1 MESITPST
9 TNESQQL
16 PSTAIEPATPFSQV
30 WVTITKEEY
39 IELTHQANFW
49 KAQHAQIKRKCAALE
64 ETCQYQDAKIKDLQK
79 RVFGKKSEKQ
89 GAAAKSEKGEQ
100 TATGRQR
107 GQQSG
112 SAGHGRTQRPDLPVI
127 TEARGLS
134 EEEKSCPCC
143 GLPYLATPA
152 LDKHNDFIEVEVKAY
167 IRRIRRSAYRRNP
180 ACCCPQTPAIITAPQ
195 QPRLIPRSPYQVS
208 FWVEVLVRKFHYAQP
223 TNRYLQDL
231 SDQAL
236 AVSPGTVAGGL
247 RRIAPLFEPMMDALY
262 QKQMT
267 EPLFHNDETR
277 WEVFVELE
285 GKVGTRWYLW
295 VTRSQSVVFFILDP
309 SRSAT
314 VPGAHFAG
322 LQQERV
328 IIVCDRYSAY
338 KKLARLSDSILL
350 AFCWAHVRRD
360 YIDAGRGYKELEAWM
375 LEWKERIGELYHQ
388 NHLRLEQWDPAS
400 PLEQQNRHFE
410 RHHEAVQKI
419 LQTMRA
425 EALRLTAKN
434 EEELDEATL
443 ALSRSARKQQRKVYQ
458 SLLTHWDGLTLF
470 VENPQVPMDNNLAEN
485 TIRGPVTGRK
495 NYYGSGSLWSA
506 GLAACLFSILKTL
519 GLWGINPRHWLS
531 AYLTA
536 CARNGGKA
544 PADMTA
550 YIPWEMSEARRSELT
565 RPLPWEARPIPP
577 PDTS

>member
-1 MESITPST
+1 MTSITSST
-9 TNESQQL
+9 TTESHL
-16 PSTAIEPATPFSQV
+16 PACIPAEPFTPFSQE
-30 WVTITKEEY
+30 WVSITKEEY
-39 IELTHQANFW
+39 IELTCQINYW
-49 KAQHAQIKRKCAALE
+49 KAQHAKLKQKCAELE
-64 ETCQYQDAKIKDLQK
+64 DACQYKDAKIKDLQK
-79 RVFGKKSEKQ
+79 RIFGKKSEKQ
-89 GAAAKSEKGEQ
+89 SAAKSEKGEHN
-100 TATGRQR
+100 ATKRNR
-107 GQQSG
+107 GQQPG

-127 TEARGLS
+127 PEVLDLS
-134 EEEKSCPCC
+134 EEEKSCSCC
-143 GLPYLATPA
+143 GLPYVPTPA
-152 LDKHNDFIEVEVKAY
+152 LDKQNDFIEVEVNAY
-167 IRRIRRSAYRRNP
+167 IRRVRRPAYQRNSG
-180 ACCCPQTPAIITAPQ
+180 CCCPQTPAIITAGQ
-195 QPRLIPRSPYQVS
+195 LPRLIPRSPYQVS
-208 FWVEVLVRKFHYAQP
+208 FWVEVLLGKFHYSQP

-236 AVSPGTVAGGL
+236 DVSPGTVAGGL
-247 RRIAPLFEPMMDALY
+247 KKLAPLFEPMIDALY

-267 EPLFHNDETR
+267 EALFHNDETR

-309 SRSAT
+309 SRSAA

-338 KKLARLSDSILL
+338 KKLARLSDIILL

-360 YIDAGRGYKELEAWM
+360 YLDAGRSYKELEAWM
-375 LEWKERIGELYHQ
+375 LEWKDRIGALYHQ
-388 NHLRLEQWDPAS
+388 NHLRLEQWDPMS
-400 PLEQQNRHFE
+400 PLYQQNSDFE
-410 RHHEAVQKI
+410 RHHQAVQKI

-425 EALRLTAKN
+425 EALRLTSDN

-443 ALSRSARKQQRKVYQ
+443 ALSRGARKQQMKVYN
-458 SLLTHWDGLTLF
+458 SLLTHWEGLTLF

-506 GLAACLFSILKTL
+506 GLAASLFSILKTL

-536 CARNGGKA
+536 CAGNGGKA
-544 PADMTA
+544 PADMSA
-550 YIPWEMSEARRSELT
+550 YIPWEMSEARRSELMH
-565 RPLPWEARPIPP
+565 PQAWEPRAIPP
-577 PDTS
+577 LDTS